1 MRGLDSTCTVP
12 CDSRKDISAAKLL
25 VWKARPNSEPPVVAA
40 VPIAAPGM
48 AVSAPAASEVAV
60 PPAPSGVS
68 EEPGDSRPVDSLLL
82 TRLAKIDQL
91 MPLWKPLF
99 SCTSR
104 IFASRITWRSTDS
117 WVAFRY
123 RSTLRSSSGM
133 ARITIT
139 PDCGLMTTLRPSL
152 SPMMAPSDAFS
163 SVQKSLAVVVL
174 TLLESR
180 TWPDWPDWPFW
191 PPCWPFWPPEVS
203 VGWLLPL
210 LPLPLLPLLLPLLKV
225 PTLDTEVDDT
235 RKLDEP
241 LRAELR

>member
-1 MRGLDSTCTVP
+1 
-12 CDSRKDISAAKLL
+12 
-25 VWKARPNSEPPVVAA
+25 
-40 VPIAAPGM
+40 
-48 AVSAPAASEVAV
+48 
-60 PPAPSGVS
+60 
-68 EEPGDSRPVDSLLL
+68 
-82 TRLAKIDQL
+82 
-91 MPLWKPLF
+91 
-99 SCTSR
+99 
-104 IFASRITWRSTDS
+104 
-117 WVAFRY
+117 
-123 RSTLRSSSGM
+123 M

-139 PDCGLMTTLRPSL
+139 PDCRLMTTLRPSL

-180 TWPDWPDWPFW
+180 TWPDWPGWPFW
-191 PPCWPFWPPEVS
+191 PPDVS

-241 LRAELR
+241 LRDELR

>member
-1 MRGLDSTCTVP
+1 
-12 CDSRKDISAAKLL
+12 
-25 VWKARPNSEPPVVAA
+25 
-40 VPIAAPGM
+40 
-48 AVSAPAASEVAV
+48 
-60 PPAPSGVS
+60 
-68 EEPGDSRPVDSLLL
+68 
-82 TRLAKIDQL
+82 
-91 MPLWKPLF
+91 
-99 SCTSR
+99 
-104 IFASRITWRSTDS
+104 
-117 WVAFRY
+117 
-123 RSTLRSSSGM
+123 M

-191 PPCWPFWPPEVS
+191 PFWPPEVS